1 MHINSK
7 SLKTYEVNPPRSP
20 RTAIKEKKMGRPL
33 KIQKSATVDT
43 GFPQSS
49 TGVVG
54 GNTALSGNQIQVRA
68 RVEGYSEGD
77 GFIVRQK
84 GSRKFLVTVGANTGV
99 CSLVDVVNGALAEGE
114 MTIEIIKSDS
124 TTIRAKRISNHFAQD
139 FSDNKFL
146 LGPTATTAT
155 DPDTVR
161 PEST

>member
-1 MHINSK
+1 
-7 SLKTYEVNPPRSP
+7 
-20 RTAIKEKKMGRPL
+20 MGRPL
-33 KIQKSATVDT
+33 KIQKSATIGV
-43 GFPQSS
+43 GFPQTS

-54 GNTALSGNQIQVRA
+54 GNTALAGSQIQVRA
-68 RVEGYSEGD
+68 FITGFSEGD

-84 GSRKFLVTVGANTGV
+84 GASKFLVTVGANTGV
-99 CSLVDVVNGALAEGE
+99 CTLVNVANSSLTAGQ
-114 MTIEIIKSDS
+114 MTIELIKSDS
-124 TTIRAKRISNHFAQD
+124 TTIRAKRISNHFALD